1 MSQSLTRLA
10 TARLLNGGPETC
22 NRVEREVLA
31 AINKA
36 EWNLARRLLHLRLQ
50 MRRAPNPEERNT
62 IDRILELI
70 DEAEAKGIG
79 PDPYLR
85 DRCL

>member
-36 EWNLARRLLHLRLQ
+36 EWSLARRLLHRRLQ

>member
-1 MSQSLTRLA
+1 MQ
-10 TARLLNGGPETC
+10 
-22 NRVEREVLA
+22 
-31 AINKA
+31 
-36 EWNLARRLLHLRLQ
+36 
-50 MRRAPNPEERNT
+50 RAPKPEERNT